1 MRSDDPGKKELPVA
15 PPEAAS
21 GFRRKVKNLI
31 RRETEPTSNSQGP
44 FKSSKLPEGDNAPV
58 PVATAQ
64 PASKVPSAPPVPR
77 SAGSCYAR
85 RRPFWKAE
93 TRRELPARRVSELK
107 PLPCNARPARGR
119 SPPAS
124 TRCLSKESQPKAE
137 EANKPEESTS
147 PLAAKQRQALAMRK
161 LHKTAEIYNAPVTVG
176 HTFRRKLPQTLN
188 HNGRPRGTSLPPVL
202 QQETPAGP
210 EPSRQS
216 TASQEKAPLLASL
229 PQADPPWPAPESEVA
244 KAVEHERETTSTW
257 AGGTVRHGDDA
268 NLAALFRQGWE
279 RTQQQNAQ
287 AAASTASTATAS
299 TEPSA
304 PPAPIGKLPIS
315 ASSTVRH
322 AEGIP
327 LSALFRQGWEQAQ
340 QEAAKNGKILP
351 GASSGAAPKQPAS
364 SEFSLP
370 GAPAW
375 LRARAQG
382 RRHRSPTPQKEEPP
396 RRLSSSPPLVPMGR
410 LFSAIQSG
418 SQAMTLTCLEGVNSL
433 LREAAGCVA
442 TTAWAWDLTPE
453 DCRPENIA
461 PLMGSNWQKNQ
472 QNLCSE
478 AQEVSDEA
486 KESDQESMVEVIYDP
501 DWNVYYDPE
510 THEYYEL
517 IEEELQK

>member
-58 PVATAQ
+58 PAATAQ

-188 HNGRPRGTSLPPVL
+188 HVGRPRGTSLPPVL
-202 QQETPAGP
+202 QQET
-210 EPSRQS
+210 
-216 TASQEKAPLLASL
+216 KAPLLASL
-229 PQADPPWPAPESEVA
+229 PQADPPWPAPESEIA
-244 KAVEHERETTSTW
+244 KAVEEGRETTSTW
-257 AGGTVRHGDDA
+257 AGATVRHGDDA

-287 AAASTASTATAS
+287 AAASTATATAS

-304 PPAPIGKLPIS
+304 PAPVGKLPIS

-340 QEAAKNGKILP
+340 QEAAKNGKTLP
-351 GASSGAAPKQPAS
+351 GASSV
-364 SEFSLP
+364 
-370 GAPAW
+370 W
-375 LRARAQG
+375 
-382 RRHRSPTPQKEEPP
+382 
-396 RRLSSSPPLVPMGR
+396 
-410 LFSAIQSG
+410 
-418 SQAMTLTCLEGVNSL
+418 C
-433 LREAAGCVA
+433 
-442 TTAWAWDLTPE
+442 
-453 DCRPENIA
+453 
-461 PLMGSNWQKNQ
+461 SNWSGTFCGLNW
-472 QNLCSE
+472 LHLGTLPRFGE
-478 AQEVSDEA
+478 
-486 KESDQESMVEVIYDP
+486 
-501 DWNVYYDPE
+501 
-510 THEYYEL
+510 
-517 IEEELQK
+517 